1 MQPGETEQVPMPAAP
16 TMPPPPDASQPVTFG
31 MRPLAVAG
39 ACLLFGGVAA
49 VFAFRTL
56 WPYPLRDAS
65 GFLMLLVAST
75 AVIGFLIAS
84 RVGDSRRIPAVL
96 ACFGASVALPFVAVT
111 FVPGVAQPRSH
122 MIPGGQTQVL
132 TAAPDGSFDLYLEPD
147 GDPDKLTELTD
158 TVEDERWAHLA
169 PDGTKIVYTLIN
181 ADGSTDLRVMGIG
194 ADRRI
199 ASDDLLLDGD
209 TRHEYSAT
217 GWTPDG
223 ALLVMAKD
231 LKRGTTEMDE
241 VDLDTGALTQ
251 FLGNSGNLSFSPDG
265 SKIVFAR
272 PKATNP
278 DDWDIW
284 VADPDGRHAHDV
296 LPLYGTQDSPAW
308 SPDGSR
314 ILYTGWVGNNEDV
327 YVANADGSD
336 IVNLTRDSGDRDS
349 TQGWTSDGHV
359 LFLSNRLHTG
369 GTFLYFM
376 NDDGTDVRLAIRL

>member
-272 PKATNP
+272 PKATT
-278 DDWDIW
+278 
-284 VADPDGRHAHDV
+284 RM
-296 LPLYGTQDSPAW
+296 
-308 SPDGSR
+308 
-314 ILYTGWVGNNEDV
+314 TG
-327 YVANADGSD
+327 
-336 IVNLTRDSGDRDS
+336 ISG
-349 TQGWTSDGHV
+349 
-359 LFLSNRLHTG
+359 
-369 GTFLYFM
+369 
-376 NDDGTDVRLAIRL
+376 